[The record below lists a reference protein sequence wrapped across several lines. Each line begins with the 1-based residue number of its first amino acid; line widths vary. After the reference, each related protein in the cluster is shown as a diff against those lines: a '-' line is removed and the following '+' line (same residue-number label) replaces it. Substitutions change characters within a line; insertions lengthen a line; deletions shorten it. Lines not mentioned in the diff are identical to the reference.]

1 MQKANDDDH
10 QKRVRYNCSVLTAN
24 ITDPGTR
31 FEQVPDVCSVFVSRF
46 DLIGDRQV
54 LNCVSR
60 IAQESGRAMDNG
72 WREIYAN
79 ASADDGSETAK
90 LMKIFTED
98 NVYDDDAF
106 PETSRLKR
114 QFKETEEGRQ
124 IMCETVYE
132 IMEEITREVHAESL
146 KAGRREG
153 RKEGRKEG
161 ETLFAELIRRLI
173 ADQRMADVELALKD
187 RHARSDLYKEYG
199 I

>member
-1 MQKANDDDH
+1 
-10 QKRVRYNCSVLTAN
+10 
-24 ITDPGTR
+24 
-31 FEQVPDVCSVFVSRF
+31 
-46 DLIGDRQV
+46 
-54 LNCVSR
+54 
-60 IAQESGRAMDNG
+60 
-72 WREIYAN
+72 
-79 ASADDGSETAK
+79 
-90 LMKIFTED
+90 MKIFTED

-132 IMEEITREVHAESL
+132 IMEEITREVRAESL